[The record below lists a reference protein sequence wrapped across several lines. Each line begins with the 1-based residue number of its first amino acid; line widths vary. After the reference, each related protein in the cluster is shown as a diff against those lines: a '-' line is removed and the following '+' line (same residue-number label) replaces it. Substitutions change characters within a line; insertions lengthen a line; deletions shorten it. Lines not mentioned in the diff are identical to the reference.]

1 LEVYVGLRV
10 NMREAHRLVDDVVTG
25 NTTNFNQRVSEV
37 YFQHN
42 HDCLEDAN
50 SMAIAC
56 SVDQASYPRM
66 AKANVWYERTPWTGV
81 AHCQLESFRSLEMQI

>member
-1 LEVYVGLRV
+1 MQDLEVYVGLRV

-25 NTTNFNQRVSEV
+25 NTTNFNQRVSEG
-37 YFQHN
+37 FL
-42 HDCLEDAN
+42 LEEAN

-56 SVDQASYPRM
+56 CVDQSSYPRT
-66 AKANVWYERTPWTGV
+66 AKANVWYDRTPWTGV